1 MINSNNNIS
10 ENVWE
15 KIEKEIVRNEDKSF
29 RNKKGLINQLWKQI
43 VIWICILFA
52 LFPVV
57 WVVSAAFD
65 PSNSITGQRL
75 IPKNASLINFKKLL
89 DREEQPFLIWMY
101 NSYKVAIINS
111 FLVVCLTSLAGYAF
125 SRMRFR
131 GRRTGLFGIILVQM
145 FPQML
150 AMVAIYLIVFRI
162 GQYIPA
168 LGLDT
173 HTGLILVYLGGA
185 MGVNVWMTKNYF
197 DTIPY
202 SLEESAMLDG
212 ATPFQMF
219 TRIILPLAT
228 PILVVVFFLQFMGIY
243 SEFVLARVLLAS
255 NDKLTL
261 AVGLQSFIADQYS
274 KRWGIFSAAAI
285 IGTIPVMVLFWLL
298 QKQLVTGL
306 TSGAV
311 KN

>member
-1 MINSNNNIS
+1 MI
-10 ENVWE
+10 
-15 KIEKEIVRNEDKSF
+15 KQKEESLGLDNTRRPRNGWGKRKF
-29 RNKKGLINQLWKQI
+29 FHQFWKQL
-43 VIWICILFA
+43 VIWICLLFA

-57 WVVSAAFD
+57 WVISAAFD
-65 PSNSITGQRL
+65 PSNSIAGQRL
-75 IPKNASLINFKKLL
+75 IPPNPTLENFRQLF
-89 DREEQPFLIWMY
+89 DRKAQPFLIWLY
-101 NSYKVAIINS
+101 NSFKVAGINS
-111 FLVVCLTSLAGYAF
+111 LLVVSVTALAGYAF

-131 GRRTGLFGIILVQM
+131 GRRAGLIAIILVQM

-150 AMVAIYLIVFRI
+150 MMVALYLAVFWL
-162 GQYIPA
+162 GQYLPF

-173 HTGLILVYLGGA
+173 HAGLILVYMGGA

-212 ATPFQMF
+212 ATPLQMLVY
-219 TRIILPLAT
+219 IIIPLAL
-228 PILVVVFFLQFMGIY
+228 PILVVVFFLQFIAIY
-243 SEFVLARVLLAS
+243 SEYVLARVLLTS
-255 NDKLTL
+255 EDKLTM
-261 AVGLQSFIADQYS
+261 AVGLQSFIGDQYG
-274 KRWGIFSAAAI
+274 KRWGVFSAAALI
-285 IGTIPVMVLFWLL
+285 STFPVLILFWLL